1 MSKSLVSLGRSRT
14 KGIPNRGTQVH
25 KSKVKYNR
33 LPIGKTYNCQE
44 GNMSG
49 GHFKHFQSTLKKE
62 SDLLKEEIRR
72 NEPEFS
78 DDTVDSLEYIQF
90 IMDITTS
97 LLDEADWLYSGNI
110 TEKSFGDGVHNLR
123 KQIISYR
130 GSNERGNL

>member
-14 KGIPNRGTQVH
+14 KGILNRGTQVH
-25 KSKVKYNR
+25 TSIKKYSRVKCSKSYN
-33 LPIGKTYNCQE
+33 IGD
-44 GNMSG
+44 NMSG
-49 GHFKHFQSTLKKE
+49 GHFRHFQSTLKKE

-72 NEPEFS
+72 NEPEFT